1 MDESHKDLSPLQLS
15 LLVEEGVDR
24 LKSES
29 SGSADT
35 IDLLQPIQIVRI
47 AEITEG

>member
-15 LLVEEGVDR
+15 LLVEEGIDH

-29 SGSADT
+29 PGSAET

-47 AEITEG
+47 VVIVED